1 MLNKTLQIIL
11 GRLARAIL
19 RRYKPEIIGVTGSV
33 GKTSTKEAIACVL
46 GSKFRVRQNKK
57 NYNNEIGLPL
67 TILGLDSPGAS
78 IWGWLWVFIRT
89 GKLLLI
95 KDSSYPEI
103 IILEMGID
111 HPGDMSYLV
120 SIARPQTGVV
130 TTIGQ
135 SHLEYFGTQDKIAK
149 EKGRLIELLSG
160 QGWAILNYDDLR
172 VRRMK
177 KLSKSKVLTYGF
189 DEAADISAVE
199 LVFSF
204 ENQKQAGNLTGL
216 SFKLKY
222 DGSAMPVHLPQV
234 IGYPAVY
241 SALAAA
247 ALGITH
253 GMNLVEISQ
262 ALYNL
267 VPPRGRMNVVPG
279 IKNALLVDD
288 TYNASP
294 QSTLEAIRV
303 TGMIALAKGAR
314 RWAVLG
320 DMLELGAYTEDGHI
334 SVGQAVATNNFD
346 VLVAIGERSV
356 RTMDGALKKKMR
368 PEQIFHFS
376 TSQDAKEFIKQQ
388 LGPNDL
394 VLVKGSQGMRME
406 YIVKELMAEPQKAK
420 ELLVRQDWADA

>member
-1 MLNKTLQIIL
+1 MLNKTLQRIL
-11 GRLARAIL
+11 KLLASRVVK
-19 RRYKPEIIGVTGSV
+19 RYQPEIIGVTGSV

-46 GSKFRVRQNKK
+46 GSKYQIRQNKK

-67 TILGLDSPGAS
+67 TILGFDSPGSS
-78 IWGWLWVFIRT
+78 IFKWLFLFIKT
-89 GKLLLI
+89 LGLI
-95 KDSSYPEI
+95 IKKDSKYPEI

-111 HPGDMSYLV
+111 RPGDMDYLI
-120 SIARPQTGVV
+120 SIARPQSGVV

-135 SHLEYFGTQDKIAK
+135 SHLEFFGTQDKIAK
-149 EKGRLIELLSG
+149 EKGKLIERLSG
-160 QGWAILNYDDLR
+160 QGWAVLNYDDLR

-177 KLSKSKVLTYGF
+177 KISKSKVLTYGF
-189 DEAADISAVE
+189 DQDADISAVE

-204 ENQKQAGNLTGL
+204 ENSREAGNLSGL

-222 DGSAMPVHLPQV
+222 QGSAMPVHLPAV

-247 ALGITH
+247 AIGIAH

-267 VPPRGRMNVVPG
+267 EPPRGRMNIING
-279 IKNALLVDD
+279 LKKSLIVDD

-303 TGMIALAKGAR
+303 TGMIALAEGAR
-314 RWAVLG
+314 RWAILG
-320 DMLELGAYTEDGHI
+320 DMFELGAYTEDGHLA
-334 SVGQAVATNNFD
+334 VGQAVAQNNFD
-346 VLVAIGERSV
+346 YLIAVGERSLK
-356 RTMDGALKKKMR
+356 TIDGALKKKMKKDR
-368 PEQIFHFS
+368 IFHFS
-376 TSQDAKEFIKQQ
+376 TALEVCEFIKQQ
-388 LGPNDL
+388 LEPNDL
-394 VLVKGSQGMRME
+394 LLIKGSQGMRME
-406 YIVKELMAEPQKAK
+406 KIVKQLVAEPDKVK

>member
-11 GRLARAIL
+11 RFLARGVMK
-19 RRYKPEIIGVTGSV
+19 RYKPEIIGVTGSV

-46 GSKFRVRQNKK
+46 GSKFRVRQNQK
-57 NYNNEIGLPL
+57 NYNNEIGVPL
-67 TILGLDSPGAS
+67 TILGCQTQGSN
-78 IWGWLWVFIRT
+78 IFGWFLVFVKAL
-89 GKLLLI
+89 KLMLL
-95 KDSSYPEI
+95 KDTAYPEI

-111 HPGDMSYLV
+111 HPGDMEYLV
-120 SIARPQTGVV
+120 SIAKPQSGVV

-149 EKGRLIELLSG
+149 EKGRLIERLSG
-160 QGWAILNYDDLR
+160 QGWAVLNYDDLR
-172 VRRMK
+172 VRKMK

-189 DEAADISAVE
+189 DPAADISAIE

-222 DGSAMPVHLPQV
+222 NGSAMPVHLPQV

-241 SALAAA
+241 SALAGAA
-247 ALGITH
+247 MGITH

-267 VPPRGRMNVVPG
+267 VPPRGRMNVLPG
-279 IKNALLVDD
+279 VKNSLIIDD

-294 QSTLEAIRV
+294 QSALEAIRV
-303 TGMIALAKGAR
+303 SGMITLATKAR

-320 DMLELGAYTEDGHI
+320 DMLELGPYTEDGHL
-334 SVGQAVATNNFD
+334 SVGQAVAQNNFD
-346 VLVAIGERSV
+346 FLVAIGERSV
-356 RTMDGALKKKMR
+356 KTMEGAMKKKMKK
-368 PEQIFHFS
+368 EQIFHFS
-376 TSQDAKEFIKQQ
+376 NSQEAKSFIKQQ
-388 LGPNDL
+388 LEPNDL
-394 VLVKGSQGMRME
+394 ILIKGSQGMRME
-406 YIVKELMAEPQKAK
+406 YIVKELMAEPLRAK
-420 ELLVRQDWADA
+420 ELLVRQDWVDA